1 MSDKKRLA
9 KLIRKS
15 DIQEEIDKIVL
26 QHDPHSVIDNAKIA
40 LEKIKKGHNKMPIE
54 GALFEAMSLNE
65 FKNGILLSISVPE
78 RYITFSINMLR
89 LLQKEYSCT
98 TISEQATA
106 ELVSINYTRTLHI
119 QSLINQFMLKES
131 MNKVDIA
138 YLAILSKEL
147 DRANRHYIMAIY
159 SLKLLKQP
167 ALKVNIKTNT
177 AIVGENQLIQA
188 NQNVNSI

>member
-40 LEKIKKGHNKMPIE
+40 LEKIKKGHTKMPIE

-78 RYITFSINMLR
+78 R
-89 LLQKEYSCT
+89 
-98 TISEQATA
+98 
-106 ELVSINYTRTLHI
+106 
-119 QSLINQFMLKES
+119 
-131 MNKVDIA
+131 
-138 YLAILSKEL
+138 
-147 DRANRHYIMAIY
+147 
-159 SLKLLKQP
+159 
-167 ALKVNIKTNT
+167 
-177 AIVGENQLIQA
+177 
-188 NQNVNSI
+188 